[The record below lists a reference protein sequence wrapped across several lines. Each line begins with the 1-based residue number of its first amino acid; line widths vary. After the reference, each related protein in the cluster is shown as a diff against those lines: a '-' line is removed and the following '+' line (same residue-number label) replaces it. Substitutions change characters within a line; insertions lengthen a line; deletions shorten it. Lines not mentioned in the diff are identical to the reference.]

1 MPLARVKGVVVSEFF
16 VVRRGATAL
25 RNEVVWD
32 SSISFGAL
40 GILARALASAPGMH
54 LGYRAFAGRGMGEK
68 AVRAAMRELEAAGY
82 RHRFGVRGAGG
93 RLRTVTVFSDVA
105 ITREEALEE
114 YVCAE
119 DRARVV
125 DRCPAMPAGEE
136 DDRPGPVA
144 DGPGGDGPGSS
155 GSNSGRESNTYP
167 QDHSPASH
175 RAAPPAARYPDPH
188 DSNVNPES
196 TVRRSTVA
204 RSTEARSTVP
214 RWRTALSLRDTST
227 SSLRSE
233 VTGNQTG
240 PDRSARATRND
251 GPPPAGAAAVRSG
264 PVREEPPGRRDGP
277 SAGTTAAR
285 GASAPPAAGPP
296 DRGGS
301 SAPGGGPE
309 GDVGD
314 ASERPSKIPGA
325 SERAAEPGGSDRFLR
340 LVDECLPE
348 SMRVMDAAG
357 ARQVAN
363 LLEERLGA
371 GWRPGEIRAVMDQ
384 RLPERVGRLSSL
396 VASRLER
403 NVVPGLAPSRG
414 EGGGGAD
421 EEVERLEAAARRS
434 EELAGTVRREPD
446 PVECEMWERVRA
458 EMPGASRLEQARA
471 VVARVAERRRGVGEA
486 M

>member
-155 GSNSGRESNTYP
+155 GSNSGRESSNTYP
-167 QDHSPASH
+167 QDHGPASH

-233 VTGNQTG
+233 VTGNQTK
-240 PDRSARATRND
+240 PDRSARATRDD

-277 SAGTTAAR
+277 GAGTTAAR

-314 ASERPSKIPGA
+314 ASERPSKTPGA
-325 SERAAEPGGSDRFLR
+325 SERAAAPGGSDRLLR
-340 LVDECLPE
+340 LVDECLPA

-371 GWRPGEIRAVMDQ
+371 GWRPDQIRAVMDQ

-403 NVVPGLAPSRG
+403 NVVPGLAPSHNSG
-414 EGGGGAD
+414 IGTG
-421 EEVERLEAAARRS
+421 EVERHEARRRRS

-446 PVECEMWERVRA
+446 RVELEAWERIRA

-486 M
+486 V